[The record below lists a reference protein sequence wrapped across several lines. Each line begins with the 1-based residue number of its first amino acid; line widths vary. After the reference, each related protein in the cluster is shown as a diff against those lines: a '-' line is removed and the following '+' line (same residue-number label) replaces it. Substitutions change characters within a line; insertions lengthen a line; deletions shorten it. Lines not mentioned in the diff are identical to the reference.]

1 MLNIFKKSR
10 KTYSDVFIQVCPDNF
25 ERVSGQLPPRKIVP
39 RSGLRFKLGLG
50 LVLRLAGNFTQ
61 GNCPRTV

>member
-25 ERVSGQLPPRKIVP
+25 ERVSGQLPARKIVP
-39 RSGLRFKLGLG
+39 RSELRFKLGLG
-50 LVLRLAGNFTQ
+50 LVSRLAGNFT
-61 GNCPRTV
+61 